1 MEKNLVLMNEY
12 FYYPGLRP
20 IGYELLNY
28 LFFPHKIQTA
38 YVKTKEVET
47 NNNPKLRFLV
57 FLSNV

>member
-1 MEKNLVLMNEY
+1 MNEY